1 MAVGKWVFPADSKK
15 EIVNGT
21 IDLTSDIMIVLFVDT
36 WTPQLAYATTHEVAT
51 ANGYTQGGEA
61 CALTI
66 AEAGG
71 TVKVSFATPVEWTA
85 TGGNI
90 VFRFG
95 ALINDD
101 SNKVIA
107 YFLGDDSPADT
118 TVPNGSDLT
127 VTCHADG
134 VFTIA
139 NPA

>member
-21 IDLTSDIMIVLFVDT
+21 IDLTSDIMMVLFVDT
-36 WTPQLAYATTHEVAT
+36 WAPQLAYATTHEVAT
-51 ANGYTQGGEA
+51 ANGYTRGGEA

-85 TGGNI
+85 AGGSI
-90 VFRFG
+90 VFRYG

-107 YFLGDDSPADT
+107 YFLGDDSPADV
-118 TVPNGSDLT
+118 TVPDGSDLT
-127 VTCHADG
+127 VICHADG